1 MLAEIYMLRLELA
14 IRALGATY
22 RAGNNQ
28 HISTAPGIALK
39 VKGRWANWIGG
50 LYYSFVTPRLVG
62 IPANGLS
69 FFYARRPSKE
79 F

>member
-22 RAGNNQ
+22 RADNQ
-28 HISTAPGIALK
+28 HISTAPDIALK
-39 VKGRWANWIGG
+39 VKGTWANWIGG

-69 FFYARRPSKE
+69 FLYARRASKG